1 MMKKIVG
8 LMLMSLCLMSFGT
21 YANTAVSTAIINTVA
36 ASSIIDDPETEH
48 VDEPVVSVKIE
59 AKEKS
64 YNVEPAGS
72 YMLTICS
79 REQSQ
84 TALAWQ
90 TVCVADRNRSFVST
104 VCPIMSYL
112 RYCQPATAQEVKG
125 LKPLKAN
132 YNNVFLRE

>member
-8 LMLMSLCLMSFGT
+8 LMLMSFCLVSFGS
-21 YANTAVSTAIINTVA
+21 YANTAVNTSIINTVA
-36 ASSIIDDPETEH
+36 ASSVIDDPEVEP
-48 VDEPVVSVKIE
+48 VAEPVVAVKIE

-72 YMLTICS
+72 YMFTICNS
-79 REQSQ
+79 GQAQ

-90 TVCVADRNRSFVST
+90 TVCVSDKKRSFRSNM
-104 VCPIMSYL
+104 CPIMSYL
-112 RYCQPATAQEVKG
+112 RYCQPATSHEVKG

-132 YNNVFLRE
+132 YNNVFIKE

>member
-8 LMLMSLCLMSFGT
+8 LMLMSLCLMSFGA
-21 YANTAVSTAIINTVA
+21 YANTGVSTAIINTVA
-36 ASSIIDDPETEH
+36 ASSIIDDPETEN
-48 VDEPVVSVKIE
+48 VAEPVVSVKIE

-72 YMLTICS
+72 YMLTICN

-90 TVCVADRNRSFVST
+90 TVCVSDKDRGFMSKM
-104 VCPIMSYL
+104 CPIMSYL
-112 RYCQPATAQEVKG
+112 RYCQPATSQEVKG

-132 YNNVFLRE
+132 YKNVFIKE

>member
-8 LMLMSLCLMSFGT
+8 LMLMSLCLMSLGA
-21 YANTAVSTAIINTVA
+21 YANTSVSTSIINTVA
-36 ASSIIDDPETEH
+36 ASSIIDDPEVEP
-48 VDEPVVSVKIE
+48 VAEPVVAVKIE

-72 YMLTICS
+72 YMFTICNS
-79 REQSQ
+79 GQAQ

-90 TVCVADRNRSFVST
+90 TVCVADRKRSFISSM
-104 VCPIMSYL
+104 CPIMSYL

-125 LKPLKAN
+125 LNPLKAN
-132 YNNVFLRE
+132 YNNVFIKE